1 MKIIHYICANWGKTT
16 LSMPCKN
23 PQKNVQI
30 YFLFENL
37 FVHLHCNF
45 KNVVIMEKVFDFK
58 NGQLSIVDGVRFVEA
73 KMFAEEAL
81 DFTLAQV
88 KELIIPQSVR
98 GVEVFALEGF
108 CNLEKLTVP
117 AHLLG
122 EDEGLYSN
130 RSYYTRSFTRMLTNR
145 RNRWVC
151 LNLKTVVVMADEDGV
166 IDFTHYYA
174 PTKAETFCEGEL
186 KKLIFAE
193 DLCGTY
199 FINAR
204 VEDVEVE
211 GVDKELCP
219 NLFFRAPKADATPA
233 EGVII
238 SLTLAPRFTGR
249 KYSGHLWSRPCKLH
263 SRAVTFVVPVDL
275 PCYEGTKEGCRL
287 MLLGPLFRKKNLKDL
302 ANVDEYPYI
311 IVWEDYA
318 TVLRKL
324 TEAGWGQ

>member
-1 MKIIHYICANWGKTT
+1 MKIIHYICANWGKTA

-37 FVHLHCNF
+37 FVHLHRNF

-73 KMFAEEAL
+73 KSFAEEAL

-88 KELIIPQSVR
+88 KELIIPPSVR

-117 AHLLG
+117 AGLLG

-130 RSYYTRSFTRMLTNR
+130 RTYYTRSFTRMLTNR
-145 RNRWVC
+145 R
-151 LNLKTVVVMADEDGV
+151 
-166 IDFTHYYA
+166 
-174 PTKAETFCEGEL
+174 
-186 KKLIFAE
+186 
-193 DLCGTY
+193 
-199 FINAR
+199 
-204 VEDVEVE
+204 
-211 GVDKELCP
+211 
-219 NLFFRAPKADATPA
+219 
-233 EGVII
+233 
-238 SLTLAPRFTGR
+238 
-249 KYSGHLWSRPCKLH
+249 
-263 SRAVTFVVPVDL
+263 
-275 PCYEGTKEGCRL
+275 CRL

-302 ANVDEYPYI
+302 ANIDEYPYI

-324 TEAGWGQ
+324 TEAGWGQINA